1 MGEQV
6 DLPFGLATSVGAL
19 PFENNLSIQTGTD
32 NEPQPGLESAQGSG
46 PNVGPEATNDTA
58 SSLAHAQCT
67 SAVRLALRSQPIFPT
82 APTSA
87 AADWS
92 LLSQAVAGLKGI
104 QAVSPGVLAE
114 VPDAHAITGC
124 EFVTDLHAPE
134 FEPLRVFLDHL
145 GPHSEHLGDRFVGA
159 RIGVLG
165 PVTLALAL
173 RAAGLDSQVALAAA
187 AKIVAARSQAILG
200 AYRAAM
206 PTSVVALV
214 LSEPSLVGAMHPT
227 FPLSPNQVQSLLS
240 HVVTAIDEVHR
251 DPLDQGL
258 LIGAHVPGRTDWAT
272 IVGSGISL
280 ISAPAESGL
289 TGWSSTLSAFLENGG
304 RIAWGAVPVNQP
316 LGSREELLWRRL
328 SAVWCQLSG
337 EGVDPLLLRSRSLIS
352 PEDGLGHFGESQAT
366 LALGLVDS
374 ISIRARRQAIGARLS
389 LGA

>member
-6 DLPFGLATSVGAL
+6 NLPFGLATSVGSL
-19 PFENNLSIQTGTD
+19 PFENNLNAETAADHAIESTTKSGTESGTD
-32 NEPQPGLESAQGSG
+32 TATCSAHSRCS
-46 PNVGPEATNDTA
+46 E
-58 SSLAHAQCT
+58 
-67 SAVRLALRSQPIFPT
+67 AVRLALRSQPIFPT

-87 AADWS
+87 AAEWS
-92 LLSQAVAGLKGI
+92 LLSQAIAGLDGI
-104 QAVSPGVLAE
+104 KAVSPGVLAGLQSSHE
-114 VPDAHAITGC
+114 IAGC
-124 EFVTDLHAPE
+124 ELLTQLEAPA
-134 FEPLRVFLDHL
+134 FEPLRGFLDQL
-145 GPHSEHLGDRFVGA
+145 GSHSKQLGDRFVGA

-165 PVTLALAL
+165 PVTLALAM
-173 RAAGLDSQVALAAA
+173 RAAGLESEVAVAVA
-187 AKIVAARSQAILG
+187 AKIVAARSVAILR

-206 PTSVVALV
+206 PNAVLAVVM
-214 LSEPSLVGAMHPT
+214 SEPSLVGAMHPT
-227 FPLSPNQVQSLLS
+227 FPLSPTQVQSLLR
-240 HVVTAIDEVHR
+240 HVVTAIDGVRR
-251 DPLDQGL
+251 DPETQGL
-258 LIGAHVPGRTDWAT
+258 LIGVHVPGRTDWET
-272 IVGSGISL
+272 IASSGISL

-289 TGWSSTLSAFLENGG
+289 TGWSATLSAFLENGG

-374 ISIRARRQAIGARLS
+374 ISVRARRQAIGARLS